1 MITSYMQY
9 LMENREIPGAVVL
22 VHAKG
27 ERKYFKAFGGYQAR
41 DGNSKKMT
49 TSTWFDAASLTKVM
63 ATLPAALYLINQEK
77 LNLHAPVQHYIPE
90 FTFKPITIYH
100 LLTHTAGLSADL
112 SHKSRWHK
120 RNVFHEVLASKLVT
134 QPGDTVKY
142 TDLGMILLGKVIE
155 RITAKPLN
163 HLVET
168 ELYPPWNMPDTT
180 YLLTEKKKAE
190 TASTEWDNGQ
200 FLQGEVHDEKAFQ
213 MGGVSGNAGLFTTAE
228 DVEAY
233 GLKWLY
239 PGTQA
244 VIAPSL
250 LKGAS
255 QEHKQG
261 RGLGWEVWN
270 SKGPPPSCGEH
281 WPEGSFGHT
290 GFTGTSLWINPKDE
304 IITVFLT
311 NVVHYGR
318 SHNLKTIRKELH
330 SHVHQCFA
338 K

>member
-1 MITSYMQY
+1 MHH
-9 LMENREIPGAVVL
+9 LVENREVPGAVVL
-22 VHAKG
+22 VNVKG
-27 ERKYFKAFGGYQAR
+27 ERKYFEAFGGYQAR
-41 DGNSKKMT
+41 DGTSRKTT

-63 ATLPAALYLINQEK
+63 ATLPAALYLINREK
-77 LNLHAPVQHYIPE
+77 LALHAPVQHYIPE
-90 FTFKPITIYH
+90 FTFKSITIYH

-120 RNVFHEVLASKLVT
+120 RNIFHELLASTLVT
-134 QPGDTVKY
+134 KPGETVKY

-155 RITAKPLN
+155 RVTAKPLN
-163 HLVET
+163 DLVET
-168 ELYPPWNMPDTT
+168 ELYPRWNMPNTT
-180 YLLTEKKKAE
+180 YLLTEKQKME

-200 FLQGEVHDEKAFQ
+200 YLQGEVHDEKAFQ

-228 DVEAY
+228 DMEAY

-239 PGTQA
+239 PDSQA
-244 VIAPSL
+244 VIDPYL
-250 LKGAS
+250 LKGAC

-270 SKGPPPSCGEH
+270 RIGDPPSCGEH
-281 WPEGSFGHT
+281 WPPGSFGHT

-304 IITVFLT
+304 IITVLLT

-318 SHNLKTIRKELH
+318 NHNLKTIRKELH